1 MDFSGLMQ
9 FSFNLEFFSSL
20 FSILIIDI
28 VLSGDNAVVI
38 ALAVRSLPRAQ
49 RQRSIIIGSGAAVL
63 LRITLTAFAV
73 KLLVFPYIKVIG
85 GVLIAWIAI
94 KLFLSDTDK
103 HEEDKQAEGFF
114 QALRIILLADF
125 VMSLDNVLA
134 VAAASKGSLF
144 LLLFG
149 LALSIPLVV
158 GTSTFLLKLM
168 DRFPIIIT
176 LGAAVLGKVAG
187 EMIITDPFIVSTFAP
202 SKAFSYATEAFFV
215 IAVIVTGKLLV
226 RRKISKEE
234 RALALEAGK

>member
-1 MDFSGLMQ
+1 MR
-9 FSFNLEFFSSL
+9 
-20 FSILIIDI
+20 
-28 VLSGDNAVVI
+28 GD
-38 ALAVRSLPRAQ
+38 ALAVRSLQGTAQ
-49 RQRSIIIGSGAAVL
+49 RCIIIGSVMRYAEDHPDRL
-63 LRITLTAFAV
+63 SV

-85 GVLIAWIAI
+85 GVLIDWIAF
-94 KLFLSDTDK
+94 KLFLSTPSD
-103 HEEDKQAEGFF
+103 EEESRRRLFSG
-114 QALRIILLADF
+114 LAHIRGGF
-125 VMSLDNVLA
+125 VMGLDNVLA

-234 RALALEAGK
+234 RALALETGK